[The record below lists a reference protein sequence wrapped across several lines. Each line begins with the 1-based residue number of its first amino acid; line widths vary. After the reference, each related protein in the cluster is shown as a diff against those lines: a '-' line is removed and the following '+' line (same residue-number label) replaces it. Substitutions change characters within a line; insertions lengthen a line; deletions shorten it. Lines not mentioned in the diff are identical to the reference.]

1 MPNSNAFRQLL
12 AHPNR
17 SLASLYS
24 QVEQQKKLLKIVRE
38 ALPDH
43 LKERAVHCVI
53 DRNKLMVYADSA
65 NWASQLRFY
74 RTAILGAIDKIPSQ
88 QVDILQFKITEALHL
103 QVEQPEERHVNVPC
117 AASIAEI
124 RHNAEAREDDS
135 LACAL
140 LKLSLTLE
148 RLSKASSKNESSK

>member
-1 MPNSNAFRQLL
+1 MPNPTAFRQLL

-24 QVEQQKKLLKIVRE
+24 QIDQQKKLLKIVRE
-38 ALPDH
+38 VLPDH
-43 LKERAVHCVI
+43 LKERAAHCVI

-74 RTAILGAIDKIPSQ
+74 RTAILGAIDKIPNHR
-88 QVDILQFKITEALHL
+88 VDILQFKITEALHR
-103 QVEQPEERHVNVPC
+103 QVEQQPDHHVNIPS

-140 LKLSLTLE
+140 LKLSSTLE
-148 RLSKASSKNESSK
+148 RLSQASAKSELSK

>member
-1 MPNSNAFRQLL
+1 MPNPTAFRQLL

-24 QVEQQKKLLKIVRE
+24 QIDQQKKLLKIVRE

-53 DRNKLMVYADSA
+53 DGNKLMVYADSA

-74 RTAILGAIDKIPSQ
+74 RNAILGAIDKIPNHR
-88 QVDILQFKITEALHL
+88 VDILQFKITEALRL
-103 QVEQPEERHVNVPC
+103 QVDQRERHVNVPG

-140 LKLSLTLE
+140 LKLSSTLE
-148 RLSKASSKNESSK
+148 RLSKTRSKNEPSK